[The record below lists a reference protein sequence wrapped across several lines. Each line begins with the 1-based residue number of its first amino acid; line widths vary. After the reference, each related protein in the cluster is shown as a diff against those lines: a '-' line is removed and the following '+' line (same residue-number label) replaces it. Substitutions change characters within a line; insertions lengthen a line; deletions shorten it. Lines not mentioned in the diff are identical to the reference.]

1 MGVLDWWANDRRV
14 TIPEQSPGSLVGSPP
29 SPSLLSF
36 ANQPPGALSQLAYK
50 MAGSPK
56 RPPFASTGYTTPP
69 SGVDYSGGGV
79 GGGSGIL
86 GSANQFNSTYKQG
99 NGLYQNLLGNSS
111 LNSAGS
117 GVLANN
123 ALADA
128 GFGAGWTTPVID
140 TGASA
145 AGVGAGLSAVGGT
158 GTGALAA
165 GSFSEFS
172 PAASA
177 AIDSAAASG
186 SSTGALAGSGIS
198 TALPIAAIGWAVADA
213 LNKSGDIKS
222 GGTSALLKGL
232 VSQSGWKIFDPRTQT
247 YQLPDG
253 RLIRTGNEA
262 RAVSEA
268 LRKGDSNAQQLF
280 DAWLATAKPPKG

>member
-1 MGVLDWWANDRRV
+1 MGVLQWWANDPRV
-14 TIPEQSPGSLVGSPP
+14 TIPEQAPGSLIGSPQ
-29 SPSLLSF
+29 SSSLLGF
-36 ANQPPGALSQLAYK
+36 ANQTPGALSQLAFK

-69 SGVDYSGGGV
+69 TGIDYSGGV
-79 GGGSGIL
+79 GGGGGLL
-86 GSANQFNSTYKQG
+86 GSANQLNSTYKQG
-99 NGLYQNLLGNSS
+99 NSLYQNLLGGSS
-111 LNSAGS
+111 LDAAGS

-128 GFGAGWTTPVID
+128 GFGAGWTTPVLD

-145 AGVGAGLSAVGGT
+145 AGVGAGLSAVGGS
-158 GTGALAA
+158 GTGALGASTFA
-165 GSFSEFS
+165 EFS
-172 PAASA
+172 PSSAA
-177 AIDSAAASG
+177 AIDAAAGG
-186 SSTGALAGSGIS
+186 SSAGGGALAASGIS

-232 VSQSGWKIFDPRTQT
+232 VQQSGWTLKDPRTQT

-253 RLIRTGNEA
+253 RFIRPGNEA

-268 LRKGDSNAQQLF
+268 LRKGDPNAQQLF